1 MTCFYCNKKVPNI
14 GQDYWGDPI
23 CQECNAR
30 YYKPGWETGQ
40 DRHRIE
46 LPWYLKIRYDIDK
59 AEQGIIVK
67 YSPLPS
73 IQPFHQSSAYNR
85 CIIGPRGST
94 KTSSALIEKLLIAQR
109 NFPRFRHFK
118 FLIVRRTYRELKDST
133 QATFF
138 KLFPKDEVNCIYR
151 GGEEETASLILQ
163 GANPG
168 VVDFIFRSAQE
179 PEDVGKFLSGEYTGV
194 LIDEAVQVPRM
205 VRDGLVG
212 CLRYPE
218 GFPPKDYHIDLISN
232 PPDSEEHWIYQCF
245 YPESRKKLPNHALFL
260 NTPFENK
267 PMLRNDPNYYNKLCE
282 AMPPDMAEIYVYGK
296 VGYIQKGDPF
306 YPWFAKDLHVFDK
319 TQEKL
324 SPYGT
329 ILRGLDF
336 GLGKSVCL
344 YCYEDERGNIDI
356 LDEIVVSD
364 RGGTKRLAQMAILLK
379 NRCYRDFLF
388 EDFAD
393 IAGKNYTSASPD
405 TSDFDILTK
414 YGIIPRGRQSQYKE
428 RRNILYHFLTTI
440 DPELK
445 RPKLRVDKSC
455 VNIIRGFLGG
465 YRQPKQKDRTTT
477 QKVMPVKEGHYE
489 HFFNALEYILVG
501 RYGMDDQAEL
511 PLRGKR
517 RDTYDSGEDWFGE
530 MEPVENQ
537 WGYLGR

>member
-1 MTCFYCNKKVPNI
+1 VI
-14 GQDYWGDPI
+14 G
-23 CQECNAR
+23 E
-30 YYKPGWETGQ
+30 GQ
-40 DRHRIE
+40 
-46 LPWYLKIRYDIDK
+46 
-59 AEQGIIVK
+59 
-67 YSPLPS
+67 
-73 IQPFHQSSAYNR
+73 
-85 CIIGPRGST
+85 
-94 KTSSALIEKLLIAQR
+94 
-109 NFPRFRHFK
+109 
-118 FLIVRRTYRELKDST
+118 
-133 QATFF
+133 
-138 KLFPKDEVNCIYR
+138 
-151 GGEEETASLILQ
+151 
-163 GANPG
+163 
-168 VVDFIFRSAQE
+168 
-179 PEDVGKFLSGEYTGV
+179 
-194 LIDEAVQVPRM
+194 
-205 VRDGLVG
+205 
-212 CLRYPE
+212 
-218 GFPPKDYHIDLISN
+218 
-232 PPDSEEHWIYQCF
+232 
-245 YPESRKKLPNHALFL
+245 
-260 NTPFENK
+260 
-267 PMLRNDPNYYNKLCE
+267 
-282 AMPPDMAEIYVYGK
+282 
-296 VGYIQKGDPF
+296 
-306 YPWFAKDLHVFDK
+306 
-319 TQEKL
+319 
-324 SPYGT
+324 
-329 ILRGLDF
+329 
-336 GLGKSVCL
+336 
-344 YCYEDERGNIDI
+344 
-356 LDEIVVSD
+356 
-364 RGGTKRLAQMAILLK
+364 RLAEMAILLK